1 MPLHTSP
8 SSCRGWVAAPKRSF
22 SKRSSRLAGLG
33 RRLAAGVGA
42 LGLLA
47 VMPAAVQAQSQTKP
61 QPKAQLEGAV
71 QRAARSGELVLS
83 GFADVPPL
91 MKVSPQG
98 QPSGYGI
105 LVAERIAA
113 ELSQAGGRPVSVRF
127 APIGDPASLVNSITS
142 GKADI
147 ACGLPFSWEL
157 DMQVDFSLPIGL
169 SGVRLLA
176 PSGRFDGSPA
186 ALAGR
191 RIGVVRQSL
200 GETELRGMQPKAKPV
215 AFDNL
220 KAAVAAMQ
228 AGSVDGVIG
237 DTIVLAGLVRQQG
250 LPGLALSPDFPY
262 EAYGVSCVLA
272 ENDSAFRNVVNLA
285 IARLLQGY
293 LDGQPD
299 TVTAVNR
306 WLGPAS
312 ALGLPESAIRAS
324 FEAVL
329 LGVETI
335 RPVLEGQAAS
345 TGR

>member
-1 MPLHTSP
+1 M
-8 SSCRGWVAAPKRSF
+8 AAPKRSF

-61 QPKAQLEGAV
+61 PAKPQLEGAV
-71 QRAARSGELVLS
+71 QRAARSGQLVLS

-91 MKVSPQG
+91 MMVSPQG

-113 ELSQAGGRPVSVRF
+113 ELSQAVGRPVSVRF
-127 APIGDPASLVNSITS
+127 APISDPASLVNSITS
-142 GKADI
+142 GKADL
-147 ACGLPFSWEL
+147 ACGLPFSWAV

-176 PSGRFDGSPA
+176 PTGRFDGSPA
-186 ALAGR
+186 ALSGR

-200 GETELRGMQPKAKPV
+200 GETELRGMQPKATPV
-215 AFDNL
+215 AFDSL

-228 AGSVDGVIG
+228 AGTVEGVIG

-250 LPGLALSPDFPY
+250 LPGLELSPALPY
-262 EAYGVSCVLA
+262 EAYAVSCVLA

-312 ALGLPESAIRAS
+312 ALGLPEAAIRAS

-329 LGVETI
+329 MGVETI

>member
-1 MPLHTSP
+1 
-8 SSCRGWVAAPKRSF
+8 
-22 SKRSSRLAGLG
+22 
-33 RRLAAGVGA
+33 
-42 LGLLA
+42 
-47 VMPAAVQAQSQTKP
+47 
-61 QPKAQLEGAV
+61 
-71 QRAARSGELVLS
+71 
-83 GFADVPPL
+83 
-91 MKVSPQG
+91 
-98 QPSGYGI
+98 
-105 LVAERIAA
+105 
-113 ELSQAGGRPVSVRF
+113 
-127 APIGDPASLVNSITS
+127 
-142 GKADI
+142 
-147 ACGLPFSWEL
+147 
-157 DMQVDFSLPIGL
+157 
-169 SGVRLLA
+169 VRLLA
-176 PSGRFDGSPA
+176 PSSRFDGSPA

-345 TGR
+345 SGR

>member
-1 MPLHTSP
+1 M
-8 SSCRGWVAAPKRSF
+8 
-22 SKRSSRLAGLG
+22 
-33 RRLAAGVGA
+33 
-42 LGLLA
+42 
-47 VMPAAVQAQSQTKP
+47 M
-61 QPKAQLEGAV
+61 
-71 QRAARSGELVLS
+71 
-83 GFADVPPL
+83 
-91 MKVSPQG
+91 VSPQG

-113 ELSQAGGRPVSVRF
+113 ELSQAVGRPVSVRF
-127 APIGDPASLVNSITS
+127 APISDPASLVNSITS
-142 GKADI
+142 GKADL
-147 ACGLPFSWEL
+147 ACGLPFSWAV

-176 PSGRFDGSPA
+176 PTGRFDGSPA

-200 GETELRGMQPKAKPV
+200 GETELRGMQPKATPV
-215 AFDNL
+215 AFDSL

-228 AGSVDGVIG
+228 AGTVEGVIG

-250 LPGLALSPDFPY
+250 LPGLELSPALPY
-262 EAYGVSCVLA
+262 EAYAVSCVLA

>member
-1 MPLHTSP
+1 
-8 SSCRGWVAAPKRSF
+8 VAAPKRSF

-61 QPKAQLEGAV
+61 PAKPQLEGAV
-71 QRAARSGELVLS
+71 QRAARSGQLVLS

-91 MKVSPQG
+91 MMVSPQG

-113 ELSQAGGRPVSVRF
+113 ELSQAVGRPVSVRF
-127 APIGDPASLVNSITS
+127 APISDPASLVNSITS
-142 GKADI
+142 GKADL
-147 ACGLPFSWEL
+147 ACGLPFSWAV

-176 PSGRFDGSPA
+176 PTGRFDGSPA
-186 ALAGR
+186 ALSGR

-200 GETELRGMQPKAKPV
+200 GETELRGMQPKATPV
-215 AFDNL
+215 AFDSL

-228 AGSVDGVIG
+228 AGSVEGVIG

-250 LPGLALSPDFPY
+250 LPGLELSPALPY
-262 EAYGVSCVLA
+262 EAYAVSCVLA

-299 TVTAVNR
+299 TVSAVNR

-312 ALGLPESAIRAS
+312 ALGLPEAAIRAS

>member
-1 MPLHTSP
+1 
-8 SSCRGWVAAPKRSF
+8 VAAPKRSF

-61 QPKAQLEGAV
+61 PAKPQLEGAV
-71 QRAARSGELVLS
+71 QRAARSGQLVLS

-91 MKVSPQG
+91 MMVSPQG

-113 ELSQAGGRPVSVRF
+113 ELSQAVGRPVSVRF
-127 APIGDPASLVNSITS
+127 APISDPASLVNSITS
-142 GKADI
+142 GKADL
-147 ACGLPFSWEL
+147 ACGLPFSWAV

-176 PSGRFDGSPA
+176 PTGRFDGSPA
-186 ALAGR
+186 ALSGR

-200 GETELRGMQPKAKPV
+200 GETELRGMQPKATPV
-215 AFDNL
+215 AFDSL

-228 AGSVDGVIG
+228 AGTVEGVIG

-250 LPGLALSPDFPY
+250 LPGLELSPALPY
-262 EAYGVSCVLA
+262 EAYAVSCVLA

-312 ALGLPESAIRAS
+312 ALGGC
-324 FEAVL
+324 AV
-329 LGVETI
+329 G
-335 RPVLEGQAAS
+335 G
-345 TGR
+345 

>member
-1 MPLHTSP
+1 MPLHTSV

-22 SKRSSRLAGLG
+22 SKPSSRLAGLG

-61 QPKAQLEGAV
+61 LPKPQQEGAV

-91 MKVSPQG
+91 MMLSPQG

-113 ELSQAGGRPVSVRF
+113 ELSQAVGRPVKVRF
-127 APIGDPASLVNSITS
+127 APTGDPASLVNSITS
-142 GKADI
+142 GKADL
-147 ACGLPFSWEL
+147 ACGLPFNWEL
-157 DMQVDFSLPIGL
+157 EMRVDFSLPIGL

-176 PSGRFDGSPA
+176 PAGRFDGSPT

-200 GETELRGMQPKAKPV
+200 GETELRGMQPKATPV

-220 KAAVAAMQ
+220 NAAVAAMQ

-262 EAYGVSCVLA
+262 EAYAVSCVLA

-324 FEAVL
+324 FEAAL

-335 RPVLEGQAAS
+335 RPVLEGQAAT